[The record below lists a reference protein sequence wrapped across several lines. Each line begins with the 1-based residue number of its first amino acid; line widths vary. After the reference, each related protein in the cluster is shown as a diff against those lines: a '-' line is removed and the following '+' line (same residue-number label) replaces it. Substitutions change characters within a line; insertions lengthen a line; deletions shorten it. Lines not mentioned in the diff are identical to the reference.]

1 MDVCSFAH
9 ISLFFLQATE
19 SKYQAQKKINQR
31 LQENNLE
38 LLKIIAEFK
47 SKRKRE
53 GREPSASQP
62 AASGSSSHVH
72 PKSPDSVCS
81 DDRLPHSSSPLSE
94 SLSSSEGM
102 SLLARD
108 VSTIQNLQV
117 IVDQPEQIPDATQSP
132 PTPTKIT
139 ATSSVSNN
147 PTDEG

>member
-1 MDVCSFAH
+1 M
-9 ISLFFLQATE
+9 QATE

-38 LLKIIAEFK
+38 LLKIIAELK
-47 SKRKRE
+47 TKRKQ

-62 AASGSSSHVH
+62 AASSSSSHVH

-117 IVDQPEQIPDATQSP
+117 IVDQPEQVADTTQSP
-132 PTPTKIT
+132 PTPTKIS
-139 ATSSVSNN
+139 AQSSVSNN
-147 PTDEG
+147 PTDEA